1 MNASFQNFGVW
12 VLLVERISVMPMT
25 SAIFHDFAFD
35 VEKLSNEFLTLSEV
49 AASSVPKKLVITK
62 SQ

>member
-35 VEKLSNEFLTLSEV
+35 VEKLSNEFLTISEV
-49 AASSVPKKLVITK
+49 AASSVPKKL
-62 SQ
+62 